1 MANKDTFFAE
11 LILGNANKNFSG
23 VTSTML
29 QVLPHQQ
36 KTMDLVVLGD
46 SNLPEGIPYLSFF
59 ALIRKLKQLNSS
71 IPHVFH
77 ARRNL
82 EMIQALILKYLFRLN
97 LKIVFTSTA
106 QRDKTWLTRFL
117 MKQMDGLLSTCTAAA
132 TYMPDPPDQLIP
144 HGINLD
150 DFKQCEDKQSLL
162 KELGISGKQ
171 AVAIFG
177 RVRHQKGVDNFIDMA
192 LELAPQFPDTV
203 FIIIGETLD
212 NQQSFLAE
220 QQKKISLQECEQQI
234 IFTGKLSF
242 KDLQHFMRA
251 VSVTCAF
258 SRNEGYGLTVLEAMA
273 SGTPVVATK
282 AGAWPDIIENG
293 KDGFLLD
300 IADSKAMVE
309 KVSLLLRD
317 KNLQDKFIDAAYRKV
332 KAQYSASNEASGL
345 VDYYRHIQ
353 SADSDNA
360 D

>member
-1 MANKDTFFAE
+1 
-11 LILGNANKNFSG
+11 
-23 VTSTML
+23 
-29 QVLPHQQ
+29 
-36 KTMDLVVLGD
+36 
-46 SNLPEGIPYLSFF
+46 
-59 ALIRKLKQLNSS
+59 
-71 IPHVFH
+71 
-77 ARRNL
+77 
-82 EMIQALILKYLFRLN
+82 
-97 LKIVFTSTA
+97 
-106 QRDKTWLTRFL
+106 
-117 MKQMDGLLSTCTAAA
+117 
-132 TYMPDPPDQLIP
+132 
-144 HGINLD
+144 
-150 DFKQCEDKQSLL
+150 
-162 KELGISGKQ
+162 
-171 AVAIFG
+171 
-177 RVRHQKGVDNFIDMA
+177 
-192 LELAPQFPDTV
+192 V